1 VIKFHS
7 KSQAANFA
15 ANVLPIALALVVVV
29 VWSSTFNELLSEAA
43 AVTVTSGACATE
55 GPINTP
61 SFTSSERS
69 SESRSR
75 AWTPKYVK
83 NRQGYS
89 IMYYSLEH
97 TNIATFEISAERK
110 NIEIG
115 DASVSLNTV
124 LDNTIANIN
133 AYYVVAYFESLVEI
147 TSE

>member
-1 VIKFHS
+1 
-7 KSQAANFA
+7 
-15 ANVLPIALALVVVV
+15 
-29 VWSSTFNELLSEAA
+29 
-43 AVTVTSGACATE
+43 
-55 GPINTP
+55 
-61 SFTSSERS
+61 
-69 SESRSR
+69 
-75 AWTPKYVK
+75 
-83 NRQGYS
+83 
-89 IMYYSLEH
+89 MYYSLEH